1 MGVLEETV
9 FNVATQLR
17 FDVLNRAADRFVRTL
32 CVSASAACRAWSWG
46 SAPGCVLYFVTT

>member
-1 MGVLEETV
+1 MKRRTWELHDKRAMGVLEETV

-32 CVSASAACRAWSWG
+32 CVSASAACRAWS
-46 SAPGCVLYFVTT
+46 